1 MKKHIWMAAG
11 IAGMLLGNPSGDAQA
26 KVNIHIALGDRP
38 SFYLDTRPDFIYLP
52 YTGYYISIGAPYD
65 IIFYDDY
72 FYLYDSGYWYR
83 SAYYRG
89 PWIIVRDY
97 RLPYQIRRHRWD
109 DIRRFRDIEYRKHDR
124 RYWENHFDRERYNDN
139 RRFKGNDRDNDNR
152 RPGGNDRDNDNRKLK
167 GNGRDNDNRWP
178 NGSRQDNDN
187 RQYKGSGLNNDNR
200 GPNGN
205 DRNIETRQFKGSGRN
220 NDNNGPNG
228 STENNDNNRDKKND
242 DGSRVRNNNDEI
254 QKDGIRF
261 ENDNGRRF

>member
-38 SFYLDTRPDFIYLP
+38 SFYLDTRPDFLYLP

-139 RRFKGNDRDNDNR
+139 RRFKGK
-152 RPGGNDRDNDNRKLK
+152 DRDNDNRKFN
-167 GNGRDNDNRWP
+167 GNGWDNDNRWP
-178 NGSRQDNDN
+178 NGSSQDSDN
-187 RQYKGSGLNNDNR
+187 RQYKGNGLNNDNR

-242 DGSRVRNNNDEI
+242 DGSRVRNNNDES